1 MKFSTVLLSAFL
13 LLLCCC
19 GGVEGG
25 SRSDALLTLA
35 DSVAD
40 FGTIADNGAKVSRT
54 FTFTN
59 TGSDPLVIQKAE
71 TSCHCAQPAFS
82 QAPVVPGKQ
91 GSIKV
96 TLNPK
101 EMFTGVFQRT
111 ITVYSNA
118 SNGVVRLHVSGVV
131 K

>member
-1 MKFSTVLLSAFL
+1 MKLSTVLSSAFL

-19 GGVEGG
+19 GRVGGG
-25 SRSDALLTLA
+25 SRSDAVLTLA

-40 FGTIADNGAKVSRT
+40 FGTVADNGAPVSRT

-59 TGSDPLVIQKAE
+59 TGTDPLVIQKAE
-71 TSCHCAQPAFS
+71 TSCHCAQPTFS
-82 QAPVVPGKQ
+82 EAPVAPGQK

-96 TLNPK
+96 TLDPK
-101 EMFTGVFQRT
+101 EMFTGVFKRT

-118 SNGVVRLHVSGVV
+118 SNGVVRLHVGGVV